1 MNPDQVDRILQR
13 LTGRG
18 LVFFVNQQYKNQY
31 FKHHRGRGRGGR
43 GRARGGVNRC
53 NRPPCWWRR
62 PQQQQQ
68 QKDEEMQLE

>member
-43 GRARGGVNRC
+43 GRAVS
-53 NRPPCWWRR
+53 
-62 PQQQQQ
+62 
-68 QKDEEMQLE
+68 LHF